1 MNPGHRAGG
10 PPPPQTPPT
19 PRTPP
24 PQPPPPPPRAP
35 APPQVMKE
43 SQGRV
48 NPGLMQE
55 VLTRKL
61 KDATD
66 AAASS
71 AA

>member
-1 MNPGHRAGG
+1 MNPASGAGG
-10 PPPPQTPPT
+10 DPHPLTPPN
-19 PRTPP
+19 PRTRNPL
-24 PQPPPPPPRAP
+24 PPPPPPRAP